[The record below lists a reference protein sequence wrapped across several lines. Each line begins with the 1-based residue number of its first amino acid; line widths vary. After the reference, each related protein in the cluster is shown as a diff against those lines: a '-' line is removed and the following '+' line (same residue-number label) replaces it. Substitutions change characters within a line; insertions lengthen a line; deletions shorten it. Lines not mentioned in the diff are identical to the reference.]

1 MENQRK
7 SSSGDGQSHQAKLTQ
22 EDLQKP
28 VSIQTIIDI
37 LVRKGI
43 CSIEEL
49 YTIEDLQCSQKQ
61 KKCEEPNGQSEG
73 QSAGQPEGQSN
84 GQSEGQSAGQPEG
97 QSNGQSEG
105 QSAGQPEGQPN
116 VQSDGQSAGQPE
128 RQPNSQ
134 SEGQS
139 AGSSGSPL
147 TIALHQIEAAIE
159 PKKESVLKRL
169 MAKRHWSRRLGSML
183 FGWEWQKIKKNRRKS
198 RGPLLS

>member
-61 KKCEEPNGQSEG
+61 KKCEEP
-73 QSAGQPEGQSN
+73 N